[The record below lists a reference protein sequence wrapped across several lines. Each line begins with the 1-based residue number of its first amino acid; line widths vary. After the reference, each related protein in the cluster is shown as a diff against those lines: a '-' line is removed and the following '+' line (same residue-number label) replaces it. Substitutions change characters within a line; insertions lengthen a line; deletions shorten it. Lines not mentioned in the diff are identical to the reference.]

1 MQQRGPEQTKAK
13 PVWNP
18 GGTYRTQPLPIL
30 PLLPR
35 QLPTRMLPVQ
45 LQMPTQQLPK
55 QKLTAPP
62 QPSVDSTE

>member
-35 QLPTRMLPVQ
+35 QLPTRLLPVLSQ
-45 LQMPTQQLPK
+45 LLPK